1 MPKEFM
7 IIAGKIYTPKIRIS
21 NGAILV
27 RDGRIAAI
35 KTRRESKAD
44 RSLEILDFSEDI
56 IVPGFIDMHIH
67 GISGACTAD
76 AEPKSIE
83 KMSEALVRH
92 GVTSFL
98 PALHSCDP
106 ELLTRSLK
114 AIASLRDRQVKGAR
128 LLGIYLEGPFVSPRK
143 PGAMNEKYFKNPSR
157 ELFDEIY
164 NGSDGMLKLMT
175 VAPELPGAIPL
186 IKYVLS
192 RGVRV
197 ALGHTDA
204 GYEAARAAIGAGAS
218 HVTHLFNAMRTFH
231 HRDPGIVGAVLE
243 DPEVSVELI
252 ADLVHL
258 SSTAIRLTYMLKPKD
273 KVVCITDALAAELS
287 EGIHQIAD
295 REILVKGDAA
305 YLMDGKTLAG
315 SVLTLDKALRNLVF
329 DVGIPLEDA
338 LRFMT
343 INPANILGERDL
355 GEIKVGA
362 RADLTVLDKSLR
374 VVAAFIDGVLIY
386 RREHDS

>member
-1 MPKEFM
+1 M
-7 IIAGKIYTPKIRIS
+7 IIAEKIYTPKICIS

-44 RSLEILDFSEDI
+44 RSLEILDFSEEI
-56 IVPGFIDMHIH
+56 VVPGFIDMHIH

-106 ELLTRSLK
+106 DLLTRSLK
-114 AIASLRDRQVKGAR
+114 AIASLRDRQLKGAR
-128 LLGIYLEGPFVSPRK
+128 LLGIYLEGPFLSPRK
-143 PGAMNEKYFKNPSR
+143 SGAMNEKYFKNPSR

-164 NGSDGMLKLMT
+164 NSSDGMLKLMT

-186 IKYVLS
+186 INYILS

-204 GYEAARAAIGAGAS
+204 GYEAARAAIEAGAS

-258 SSTAIRLTYMLKPKD
+258 SSTAIRLTCMLKPKD

-295 REILVKGDAA
+295 LEILVKGDAA

-315 SVLTLDKALRNLVF
+315 SILTLDKALRNLVF

-374 VVAAFIDGVLIY
+374 VVATFIDGVLIY

>member
-106 ELLTRSLK
+106 DLLTRSLK
-114 AIASLRDRQVKGAR
+114 AIASLRDRQLKGAR
-128 LLGIYLEGPFVSPRK
+128 LLGIYLEGPFVSPKK

-164 NGSDGMLKLMT
+164 NSSDGMLKLMT

-186 IKYVLS
+186 IKYILS
-192 RGVRV
+192 RGVR
-197 ALGHTDA
+197 
-204 GYEAARAAIGAGAS
+204 
-218 HVTHLFNAMRTFH
+218 
-231 HRDPGIVGAVLE
+231 
-243 DPEVSVELI
+243 
-252 ADLVHL
+252 
-258 SSTAIRLTYMLKPKD
+258 
-273 KVVCITDALAAELS
+273 
-287 EGIHQIAD
+287 
-295 REILVKGDAA
+295 
-305 YLMDGKTLAG
+305 
-315 SVLTLDKALRNLVF
+315 
-329 DVGIPLEDA
+329 
-338 LRFMT
+338 
-343 INPANILGERDL
+343 
-355 GEIKVGA
+355 
-362 RADLTVLDKSLR
+362 
-374 VVAAFIDGVLIY
+374 
-386 RREHDS
+386 